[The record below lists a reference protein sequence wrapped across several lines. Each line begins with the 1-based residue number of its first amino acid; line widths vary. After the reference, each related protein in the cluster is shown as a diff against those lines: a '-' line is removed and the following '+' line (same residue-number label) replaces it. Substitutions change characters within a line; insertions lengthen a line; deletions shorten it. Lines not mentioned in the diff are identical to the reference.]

1 MSSGERAEIAERI
14 RSLMLPKLDGVR
26 PDGDGWKARCPAHDD
41 DKPSLGIKVGDTQ
54 PLLRCRAGC
63 HPDTVLGKLGI
74 TWGDLKPRTRTARS
88 STRGA
93 ARGDVVDSYE
103 YRRPDGSLAYVKDR
117 KANKQ
122 FAFRRPDGKGGWIH
136 RGVFS
141 GKDAPQHLLF
151 RLPELIRGVADG
163 RTVFVVEGEKD
174 VRTLTARGYVATC
187 NDDGAALP
195 DQQPK
200 WRPEM
205 EYAQYFEGADVV
217 VIADRDNSGYA
228 HARAIVHDLCMV
240 AKSIRVV
247 EAALDRDKADVTDHL
262 NAGLTMEQLRPVDLG
277 EDVERY
283 TAPHLRAL
291 PQYPVDALVGPLAE
305 MVKATRSMGLP
316 AAFTAGAGLAALATA
331 AGMADLQ
338 VYDSWIVRPA
348 LWVPLIGP
356 AGAAKTPSINAARRK
371 LRDRDVET
379 YLAFKSLLDDWK
391 ATPKK
396 DRGERPDDLRRLID
410 DATLEMVARRLNH
423 GDGVLGVDSDELT
436 NWLSG
441 MGRYRNSGD
450 GGDRARWLSMWSCS
464 PWSYERVSDDLHI
477 LVPRPVVTVCGG
489 IQPHLLSLLGP
500 EGDGMRPRWLPH
512 MSLDTNLKPKP
523 GKIPENWDAVLHDLY
538 DARHSRTWTL
548 DGQALA
554 RWQAAQ
560 RRWKEASRGVESP
573 STSAALVK
581 ADEQAARIA
590 LVLAE
595 SIQPGQGGPI
605 PDEAMSAAV
614 AIVDYCMDV
623 WRAMPEHRTLALS
636 RRDEG
641 LDSAVDE
648 LAAWLE
654 QRGGRMSKRNILSAR
669 PAGIRTAA
677 RLNEVLAQYEDV
689 YPGSLRT
696 ERTGSRGPASVVVY
710 APRRGDSALP
720 DSHSSTYAETAD
732 VSSFRV
738 DKNPDSRRDSP
749 GQRDELSRNET
760 ADPVSGLS
768 VSNKES
774 AVSDTNSSAPTLT
787 LINDDDQ
794 IGEWSA

>member
-1 MSSGERAEIAERI
+1 MTLSNGERAEIAERI
-14 RSLMLPKLDGVR
+14 KSLVLPKLDGVR
-26 PDGDGWKARCPAHDD
+26 PDGDGWKARCPVHDD

-63 HPDTVLGKLGI
+63 HEDAVLGKLGI
-74 TWGDLKPRTRTARS
+74 TWGDLKPRRARPPS
-88 STRGA
+88 GRSDAVATYTYRDASGQ
-93 ARGDVVDSYE
+93 VVFVKERKPNKKFSIK
-103 YRRPDGSLAYVKDR
+103 RPDGR
-117 KANKQ
+117 
-122 FAFRRPDGKGGWIH
+122 GGWVFQ
-136 RGVFS
+136 GVFA
-141 GKDAPQHLLF
+141 GKEAAPKVLY
-151 RLPELIRGVADG
+151 RLPELIAAVKDG

-174 VRTLTARGYVATC
+174 CDNLAARGYVATC
-187 NDDGAALP
+187 NYDGAAL
-195 DQQPK
+195 DGQNQK
-200 WRPEM
+200 WRPEL
-205 EYAQYFEGADVV
+205 EYAQHFEGADVV
-217 VIADRDNSGYA
+217 VIADRDNPGYA
-228 HARAIVHDLCMV
+228 HARAIVHDLRMV

-247 EAALDRDKADVTDHL
+247 EAAMDKTGADVTDHL
-262 NAGLTMEQLRPVDLG
+262 NAGLTMDQLRPVDLG

-356 AGAAKTPSINAARRK
+356 AGAAKTPSINTARR
-371 LRDRDVET
+371 RIRERDVET
-379 YLAFKSLLDDWK
+379 YHVFKALLDNWK
-391 ATPKK
+391 ARPKK
-396 DRGERPDDLRRLID
+396 DRGERPDDDRRLID
-410 DATLEMVARRLNH
+410 DATLEMVARRLSH

-523 GKIPENWDAVLHDLY
+523 GKIPDSWDQILDELY
-538 DARHSRTWTL
+538 DARHPRTWTL

-560 RRWKEASRGVESP
+560 RRWKESSRGVESP

-595 SIQPGQGGPI
+595 SIHPGQGGPI

-636 RRDEG
+636 RRDES

-654 QRGGRMSKRNILSAR
+654 QRGGRMPKNKIQSAR

-677 RLNEVLAQYEDV
+677 ALNEVLARYEEV
-689 YPGSLRT
+689 YPGSFRT

-720 DSHSSTYAETAD
+720 DSHPSTYGETPD
-732 VSSFRV
+732 VRSFRV
-738 DKNPDSRRDSP
+738 DKDSESRRDSA
-749 GQRDELSRNET
+749 GHR
-760 ADPVSGLS
+760 ADQLQDKTTDTVSSFG
-768 VSNKES
+768 VSSNS
-774 AVSDTNSSAPTLT
+774 SGVSDTTSSGPPLT